1 MKADIY
7 IEELNNPLVMD
18 YFFRDKSSKT
28 YKELLKRAKSYN
40 DAIQKIEDY
49 ALFNM
54 VLLEDIEEMLYDNSV
69 EEVAQKFNIEID
81 DEEE

>member
-1 MKADIY
+1 MKSEIY
-7 IEELNNPLVMD
+7 IEELNNPSVMD

>member
-1 MKADIY
+1 MKSEIY
-7 IEELNNPLVMD
+7 IEELNNPLLMD

-81 DEEE
+81 DEEK